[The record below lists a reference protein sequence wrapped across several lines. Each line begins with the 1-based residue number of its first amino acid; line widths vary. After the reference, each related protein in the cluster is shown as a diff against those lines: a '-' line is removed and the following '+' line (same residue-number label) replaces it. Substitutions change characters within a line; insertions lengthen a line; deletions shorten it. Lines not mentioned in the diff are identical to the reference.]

1 MIDLLAPAYHSTD
14 KGDRLGVVLQF
25 FGLGQDRVDIGDGI
39 VLKERHDDNGESV
52 AVVGLVFNKDKL
64 FYMLDMTFAGL
75 NFGGT
80 IIEILKFLK
89 YYCIAFFHKRTCK

>member
-39 VLKERHDDNGESV
+39 VLK
-52 AVVGLVFNKDKL
+52 
-64 FYMLDMTFAGL
+64 DMTVMVSL
-75 NFGGT
+75 
-80 IIEILKFLK
+80 
-89 YYCIAFFHKRTCK
+89 

>member
-39 VLKERHDDNGESV
+39 VLKERHDGNGESV

-64 FYMLDMTFAGL
+64 FYMLRYD
-75 NFGGT
+75 
-80 IIEILKFLK
+80 ICWLKFWGDNN
-89 YYCIAFFHKRTCK
+89 